1 MLPNSRPEPA
11 RSNAQ
16 RIGTLGAAIWARG
29 EDFPV
34 SEEAVINLLAA
45 LRHFC
50 IARHI
55 NFTAC
60 NGVAEGR
67 FNAEV
72 DGDAPGPYRTP

>member
-1 MLPNSRPEPA
+1 MSSNSIPDPA
-11 RSNAQ
+11 RPNAQ
-16 RIGTLGAAIWARG
+16 RISTARSALTAAMWARG

-34 SEEAVINLLAA
+34 SDEAVINLLAD

-60 NGVAEGR
+60 NGIAEGR
-67 FNAEV
+67 FNAEIN
-72 DGDAPGPYRTP
+72 GGQS

>member
-1 MLPNSRPEPA
+1 MSKSAIPDPA
-11 RSNAQ
+11 RPNAQ
-16 RIGTLGAAIWARG
+16 RISTARSALTAAMWARG

-34 SEEAVINLLAA
+34 SDEAVINLLAD

-60 NGVAEGR
+60 NGIAEGR
-67 FNAEV
+67 FNAEIS
-72 DGDAPGPYRTP
+72 GGQS

>member
-1 MLPNSRPEPA
+1 MSSNSIPEPA
-11 RSNAQ
+11 RPNAQ
-16 RIGTLGAAIWARG
+16 RIGTARSALSAAMWARG

-34 SEEAVINLLAA
+34 SDEAVINLLAD

-60 NGVAEGR
+60 NGIAEGR
-67 FNAEV
+67 FKAEI
-72 DGDAPGPYRTP
+72 DGGQR

>member
-1 MLPNSRPEPA
+1 MSSNSIPATARP
-11 RSNAQ
+11 NAQ
-16 RIGTLGAAIWARG
+16 RIGTARSALSAAMWARG

-34 SEEAVINLLAA
+34 SDEAVINLLAD

-67 FNAEV
+67 FKAEI
-72 DGDAPGPYRTP
+72 DGDAS